1 MSKTAL
7 QNTLAVTLER
17 IQSLMSELRQ
27 TESLAAQIHEMVVM
41 KRHRLD
47 SLMSEYVE
55 MAAVPEVAVAPPVV
69 EEVKMQVFAAPV
81 AAAPLVAAPLVAA
94 PLAAAPLVA
103 APIVAAPSA
112 PAVEDL
118 PMSSHG
124 NYGAPKDLLQGR
136 QAPSAQHVLDSLNR
150 LMVGIKDISSKQA
163 TAA

>member
-81 AAAPLVAAPLVAA
+81 AAAPLAAAPIV
-94 PLAAAPLVA
+94 AAPLVA

>member
-1 MSKTAL
+1 MSKPAP

-17 IQSLMSELRQ
+17 IQALMSELRQ

-55 MAAVPEVAVAPPVV
+55 LAGGKEVAVAPPVV
-69 EEVKMQVFAAPV
+69 EEVKKPV
-81 AAAPLVAAPLVAA
+81 VAAPA
-94 PLAAAPLVA
+94 PV
-103 APIVAAPSA
+103 
-112 PAVEDL
+112 VEDL

-136 QAPSAQHVLDSLNR
+136 PAPSAQHVLDSLNR
-150 LMVGIKDISSKQA
+150 LMVGIKDISAKQA

>member
-1 MSKTAL
+1 MSKPAP

-17 IQSLMSELRQ
+17 IQALMSELRQ

-55 MAAVPEVAVAPPVV
+55 MAEGKEVV
-69 EEVKMQVFAAPV
+69 EETPVLEVAKPVVAAPV
-81 AAAPLVAAPLVAA
+81 
-94 PLAAAPLVA
+94 
-103 APIVAAPSA
+103 
-112 PAVEDL
+112 VEDL

-124 NYGAPKDLLQGR
+124 NYGAPKDLLHGR
-136 QAPSAQHVLDSLNR
+136 PAPSAQHVLDSLNR
-150 LMVGIKDISSKQA
+150 LMVGIKDISAKQA

>member
-1 MSKTAL
+1 MSKPAP

-17 IQSLMSELRQ
+17 IQALMSELRQ

-55 MAAVPEVAVAPPVV
+55 MAGGKEIAVAPPVV
-69 EEVKMQVFAAPV
+69 EEVKKPVVAAPV
-81 AAAPLVAAPLVAA
+81 
-94 PLAAAPLVA
+94 
-103 APIVAAPSA
+103 
-112 PAVEDL
+112 VEDL

-136 QAPSAQHVLDSLNR
+136 PAPSAQHVLDSLNR
-150 LMVGIKDISSKQA
+150 LMVGIKDISAKQA

>member
-1 MSKTAL
+1 MSKPAP

-17 IQSLMSELRQ
+17 IQALMSELRQ

-55 MAAVPEVAVAPPVV
+55 MAGGKEVAVAPPVV
-69 EEVKMQVFAAPV
+69 EEVKKPVVAAPV
-81 AAAPLVAAPLVAA
+81 
-94 PLAAAPLVA
+94 
-103 APIVAAPSA
+103 

-136 QAPSAQHVLDSLNR
+136 PAPSAQHVLDSLNR
-150 LMVGIKDISSKQA
+150 LMVGIKDISAKQA

>member
-1 MSKTAL
+1 
-7 QNTLAVTLER
+7 
-17 IQSLMSELRQ
+17 
-27 TESLAAQIHEMVVM
+27 MVVM

-55 MAAVPEVAVAPPVV
+55 MAGGKEVAVAPPVV
-69 EEVKMQVFAAPV
+69 EEVKKPV
-81 AAAPLVAAPLVAA
+81 VAAP
-94 PLAAAPLVA
+94 
-103 APIVAAPSA
+103 A

-136 QAPSAQHVLDSLNR
+136 PAPSAQHVLDSLNR
-150 LMVGIKDISSKQA
+150 LMVGIKDISAKQA

>member
-1 MSKTAL
+1 MSKPA
-7 QNTLAVTLER
+7 QHNTLAGTLER
-17 IQSLMSELRQ
+17 IQALMSELRQ

-55 MAAVPEVAVAPPVV
+55 MAGGVEAPVV
-69 EEVKMQVFAAPV
+69 EVPKPVFAAPV
-81 AAAPLVAAPLVAA
+81 
-94 PLAAAPLVA
+94 
-103 APIVAAPSA
+103 
-112 PAVEDL
+112 VEDL

-136 QAPSAQHVLDSLNR
+136 PAPSAQHVLDSLNR
-150 LMVGIKDISSKQA
+150 LMVGIKDISAKQA